1 MKVASARGWTPVPRH
16 RKFTGRNRYRPVP
29 ANVPRFPGS
38 RRIRDEPFRRIRS
51 RCVIQNLSKRSRARA
66 GRTQRDHGAR
76 CDPYPPAYSSK
87 SPLRLRRPATQFCES
102 SRGVF
107 NIHWQVSAPSFLYR
121 RHPAGAF
128 ALASASACR
137 RRSHLVVA
145 MVPVF
150 SIRELARRRPGAST
164 RGPNTGAV
172 MPFVPPA
179 SCRLFRRS
187 PQRLLQSLL
196 VGLRS

>member
-1 MKVASARGWTPVPRH
+1 MKVASARGWTPVPRY

-38 RRIRDEPFRRIRS
+38 RRIRDEPLRRIRS

-107 NIHWQVSAPSFLYR
+107 NIHWQVSAPGFLYR
-121 RHPAGAF
+121 RHPAGSFAAAPSDYSNHSSLAF
-128 ALASASACR
+128 GVENLEIVQCR
-137 RRSHLVVA
+137 YRRSSDSAVSNERA
-145 MVPVF
+145 
-150 SIRELARRRPGAST
+150 T
-164 RGPNTGAV
+164 RILGDSQLKS
-172 MPFVPPA
+172 ME
-179 SCRLFRRS
+179 
-187 PQRLLQSLL
+187 
-196 VGLRS
+196 